1 MNERRELNSKSSSS
15 DSTSSDASGIP
26 QQSRREML
34 GKLRKA
40 AIAVPIATALAI
52 KPGTAFAS

>member
-1 MNERRELNSKSSSS
+1 MTERQELNLKSSSS
-15 DSTSSDASGIP
+15 DSTSSSESGIP

-40 AIAVPIATALAI
+40 AIAIPIATALAI